1 MRLRM
6 QGAIGVAAV
15 MTAAIF
21 VSGAGPAAGD
31 PAVDCK
37 NQGGTTYEMNVCA
50 GRDFTAADTA
60 LNALYKKLYA
70 AYDADNK
77 KRLQEAQRAWLK
89 LRDSECDYETA
100 LTIGGTI
107 HSTMVTNCDT
117 ELTLERIKRLKAQL
131 TCEEGDLSCNH
142 P

>member
-1 MRLRM
+1 MKLRSL
-6 QGAIGVAAV
+6 IGLAAV
-15 MTAAIF
+15 LAVGMLM
-21 VSGAGPAAGD
+21 SGGGAAAGD
-31 PAVDCK
+31 PAVDCRHP
-37 NQGGTTYEMNVCA
+37 GDTTYEMNVCA

-60 LNALYKKLYA
+60 MNALYKKLYA

-77 KRLQEAQRAWLK
+77 TRLQAAQRAWLK

-107 HSTMVTNCDT
+107 HSTMVTHCNT
-117 ELTLERIKRLKAQL
+117 ELTLERVKRLKAQL
-131 TCEEGDLSCNH
+131 TCEEGDMSCNH